1 MSHSHHFEN
10 EDAEPA
16 PVRREEPIRPEDR
29 ERMEAQI
36 AAVLEETS
44 VVASTR
50 AKLADLEKAV
60 SRTETFAKWMD
71 RRYLDPL
78 IGLVPG
84 AGDIPTAAL
93 GLYVVAEA
101 MNAGVPKGRIFRM
114 LVNLGIDLVGG
125 AIPGIGD
132 IFDFFYKANVKNAA
146 IFRKY
151 LEETRAEADG
161 GEEQTNLP
169 RVA

>member
-1 MSHSHHFEN
+1 MSHSHHFEE
-10 EDAEPA
+10 EDEESATG
-16 PVRREEPIRPEDR
+16 RREKPIRPEDQ
-29 ERMEAQI
+29 ERVEVQ
-36 AAVLEETS
+36 AATVLEEAS
-44 VVASTR
+44 VIASTR
-50 AKLADLEKAV
+50 AQLASLEKAV

-101 MNAGVPKGRIFRM
+101 MNAGVPKGKIFRM

-125 AIPGIGD
+125 AIPVIGD
-132 IFDFFYKANVKNAA
+132 IFDFCYKANVENAA
-146 IFRKY
+146 IFRGY
-151 LEETRAEADG
+151 LAKVKEETGG
-161 GEEQTNLP
+161 GEE
-169 RVA
+169 VSKAA

>member
-1 MSHSHHFEN
+1 MSHSHHFED

-16 PVRREEPIRPEDR
+16 SGRREKPIRPEDR

-36 AAVLEETS
+36 TTVLEEAS

-50 AKLADLEKAV
+50 TKLAGLEKAV

-71 RRYLDPL
+71 KRYLDPL
-78 IGLVPG
+78 IGLIPG

-101 MNAGVPKGRIFRM
+101 MNAGVPKGKIFRM

-151 LEETRAEADG
+151 LEEARAEAG
-161 GEEQTNLP
+161 GVEEQTGLP
-169 RVA
+169 KAA